1 MRGGLSSR
9 RDHCPALVTFMR
21 ELLPYF
27 IHPSHYLG
35 IEINSIHKDPQSV
48 SLRVG
53 LAFPDLYEVGMSYT
67 GQRILYHQLNKSPE
81 IWAERVFIPD
91 DEVARVL
98 SRNGAP
104 LCTLESDTPL
114 DRLDLLGFSLTHE
127 LSYTSLLY
135 VLDLAGIPFRSS
147 DRGEEHPLILAGGDA
162 MYNPEPVAPF
172 VDAALIGDGEEA
184 ILEVSDTYLRAREE
198 NWSRQEL
205 LAALADI
212 EGIYVPSL
220 FQDFGHRAP
229 TPLTSAESV
238 EKRVETD
245 LDPDKFPAEQIVPLG
260 RAVHDRLNVEIARGC
275 TRGCRFCQAGMTGRP
290 VRERSPEQIKSLL
303 CEGLEATG
311 YEEVS
316 FLSLSSGDFS
326 QLEQVFLESFS
337 LCRGRKVSISLPS
350 LRAGSVS
357 QKLMQVMASL
367 RRTGITLAPEAG
379 SQRLRDVINKGI
391 CEEDILEH
399 TEKHFRHG
407 WRNVK
412 LYFMIGLPEE
422 RTEDLDAI
430 FRLCRSIEQTAPK
443 GIKPNITAA
452 VAPFVPKPHTPF
464 QWQRQDSV
472 EESLAKIDHLSRQFK
487 PYKRLT
493 LRWQDPRMS
502 WLEGVFSRGDR
513 SLAPALEEAYRAG
526 DILTSWSDCFSPE
539 TWTEVFRRTGLDPD
553 SYLQARDLDASLPW
567 DHIET
572 GLSKQFLKR
581 ELERARQE
589 KTTEDCRVNHC
600 HNCGVCTTSPQGS
613 CLDHQARKKA
623 IRPEVNPVRIDEES
637 ESADA
642 SLLEPDTESS
652 HKGAQFRL
660 WFEKTGPAK
669 YLSQL
674 ELQTV
679 LERAMRKADVPLSFS
694 QGYHP
699 TPRLSFA
706 RALPVGVESVCEWC
720 QIVLRKEVPLEQ
732 WIEDINTSLP
742 RGLRIT
748 EVERISLQEKPKP
761 SFAEGFEITY
771 HPDGVEADEHT
782 RAWHDALQATELP
795 LRKRTKKGREKTID
809 VRQALSS
816 VQDRGQ
822 GKILVQCDWSLVY
835 INPLEMLRLITPDV
849 SADGY
854 SMCKLDPG
862 PGQWSPEER
871 PPQG

>member
-1 MRGGLSSR
+1 
-9 RDHCPALVTFMR
+9 MR

-35 IEINSIHKDPQSV
+35 IEVNSIHKDPQNV
-48 SLRVG
+48 SLRIG

-67 GQRILYHQLNKSPE
+67 GQRILYHQLNKRPE
-81 IWAERVFIPD
+81 IWAERAFVPD
-91 DEVARVL
+91 DEVVRVL
-98 SRNGAP
+98 TRNSAP

-114 DRLDLLGFSLTHE
+114 DRMDLLGFSLTHE

-135 VLDLAGIPFRSS
+135 VLDLAGIPFYSKE
-147 DRGEEHPLILAGGDA
+147 RGDGHPLILAGGDA

-184 ILEVSDTYLRAREE
+184 ILEISDASIRARQES
-198 NWSRQEL
+198 WSRRDL

-212 EGIYVPSL
+212 VGVYVPSL
-220 FQDFGHRAP
+220 FQDSGHAAP
-229 TPLTSAESV
+229 KPLTSAESV

-245 LDPDKFPAEQIVPLG
+245 LDPDKFPADQIVPLG

-311 YEEVS
+311 YEDVS
-316 FLSLSSGDFS
+316 FLSLSSGDFT
-326 QLEQVFLESFS
+326 QLERVFLESFS
-337 LCRGRKVSISLPS
+337 LCRERQVSISLPS

-379 SQRLRDVINKGI
+379 SQRLRNVINKGI
-391 CEEDILEH
+391 SEEDILEH
-399 TEKHFRHG
+399 TEKHFQHG

-430 FRLCRSIEQTAPK
+430 FSLCRSIEQTAPK
-443 GIKPNITAA
+443 GLKPSITAA

-464 QWQRQDSV
+464 QWQRQDSM
-472 EESLAKIDHLSRQFK
+472 EESLAKIEYLSRQFK
-487 PYKRLT
+487 SSKRLT

-513 SLAPALEEAYRAG
+513 SLAPAVEEAYRAG
-526 DILTSWSDCFSPE
+526 DILTSWSDCFSPD
-539 TWTEVFRRTGLDPD
+539 TWTDVFHRTGPDPD
-553 SYLQARDLDASLPW
+553 SYLQARDPDASLPW

-589 KTTEDCRVNHC
+589 KTTEDCRVNQC
-600 HNCGVCTTSPQGS
+600 HNCGVCTSSPQGS
-613 CLDHQARKKA
+613 RLSDQGQAKA
-623 IRPEVNPVRIDEES
+623 ILPELNPVQSDEEPG
-637 ESADA
+637 SADA

-652 HKGAQFRL
+652 QKRAQFRL
-660 WFEKTGPAK
+660 WFEKKGPAK

-679 LERAMRKADVPLSFS
+679 LERAMRKANVPLSFS

-720 QIVLRKEVPLEQ
+720 QIVLRTDLPLEQ
-732 WIEDINTSLP
+732 WIEDINGSLP
-742 RGLRIT
+742 RGLRLT
-748 EVERISLQEKPKP
+748 EAQSISLREKPKP
-761 SFAEGFEITY
+761 SFAESFEISY
-771 HPDGVEADEHT
+771 DSNGAGAEELT
-782 RAWHDALQATELP
+782 RAWHDAIQATELP
-795 LRKRTKKGREKTID
+795 LRKRTKKGREKTVD
-809 VRQALSS
+809 VRQALSR

-822 GKILVQCDWSLVY
+822 GKILVDCDWSLVY

-854 SMCKLDPG
+854 SMRKVDPG
-862 PGQWSPEER
+862 PGQWSSEER
-871 PPQG
+871 PTRD